1 MSGVT
6 DVTLGSSTEA
16 SAGAPR
22 LLGRPATPEPLGGD
36 WRRSLGELPEVS
48 RRHLP
53 AHAELRQARRGADER
68 RDRSA
73 LAMTARDRMVLSVVV
88 AVSPRWRR
96 SGSCCCRPSATRPSP
111 STARSA
117 RRSPSSPRPRLR
129 SPKARSPARSYPSS
143 YATLARLCKAVPT
156 DPQVPS
162 LIYELNSAAQS
173 QTVASGSQGVPESQG
188 VAFEGIQ
195 AAGASN
201 PGSAPPR
208 QHPPR
213 RRLPAACSPC
223 RSRSPLTA
231 TSSACSG
238 ADHSRQRDDRER
250 RPAHRRAGRTSPTRS
265 CSGSRPRLT
274 APSSCSRAS
283 RSSTPT
289 PTAGPTRTTAGR
301 SRSDPAKTS
310 SSTWSPP
317 TATWPAT
324 SSPYARSGCR
334 ECRRRQPPPRPLR
347 PPRPARRRPA
357 RQRSTGWSPSSE
369 CHV

>member
-88 AVSPRWRR
+88 AVPALAAFWF
-96 SGSCCCRPSATRPSP
+96 
-111 STARSA
+111 
-117 RRSPSSPRPRLR
+117 LLL
-129 SPKARSPARSYPSS
+129 SPKRDEAKSLDGQIGTTQSQLSSAQASIAQSQVAARSYPSS
-143 YATLARLCKAVPT
+143 YATLARLGKAVPT

-201 PGSAPPR
+201 PGSASPR

-283 RSSTPT
+283 GSSTPT